1 MKDIAQDIC
10 QESEFSKSS
19 LPERCRH
26 FAKSQKPNA
35 LSKTV
40 RSIPKMPA
48 VLDVFC
54 NNLMH
59 SLSAKSKRVSYLRQR
74 LTTKA
79 CHLYVLV
86 SCCLSTWARRQGTPF
101 PTWKEFQA
109 TDSVRRKFTFS
120 VPLTCVV
127 DPITEPQILPV
138 KTFHVNSRDCAV
150 PFSKSELIQRTN
162 VQKESLIVI
171 HNVYNSRGNAYS
183 QLLPCYGGG
192 KHG

>member
-1 MKDIAQDIC
+1 MKARTQDIC

-19 LPERCRH
+19 LPDAAST

-59 SLSAKSKRVSYLRQR
+59 PLSAQPKLISYLRQR
-74 LTTKA
+74 LTTKT
-79 CHLYVLV
+79 CHLYVLI
-86 SCCLSTWARRQGTPF
+86 SGCLPTWTRRQRSPL
-101 PTWKEFQA
+101 PSWKQLQA
-109 TDSVRRKFTFS
+109 TDPIRRKFTFT
-120 VPLTCVV
+120 VPLPCVIN
-127 DPITEPQILPV
+127 PIAKSQAFTV
-138 KTFHVNSRDCAV
+138 KSLDMNSRDYAV
-150 PFSKSELIQRTN
+150 AFSKPELIQRTN
-162 VQKESLIVI
+162 VQKESLIMI
-171 HNVYNSRGNAYS
+171 HTVYNSRGNAYS
-183 QLLPCYGGG
+183 QPCYGGG